1 MVIVLPAANG
11 TLLTGVFAI
20 LSKGESQVEFT
31 IDIVDDD
38 IPETREEFRVTLLP
52 EIYILGERS
61 AGQIYIEDDDGEWSV
76 QCCSQLMRNQ
86 HFPLHGM

>member
-1 MVIVLPAANG
+1 MVIVLPANG

-31 IDIVDDD
+31 INIVDDD
-38 IPETREEFRVTLLP
+38 IPETREEFRVTLIP

-61 AGQIYIEDDDGEWSV
+61 AGQIFIEDDDGEWSM
-76 QCCSQLMRNQ
+76 QCCSQLTLNQ
-86 HFPLHGM
+86 HFPQHGM

>member
-1 MVIVLPAANG
+1 MVIVLPANG

-31 IDIVDDD
+31 INIVDDD
-38 IPETREEFRVTLLP
+38 IPETREEFRVTLIP

-61 AGQIYIEDDDGEWSV
+61 AGQIFIEDDDGEWSM
-76 QCCSQLMRNQ
+76 QCCSQLT
-86 HFPLHGM
+86 

>member
-1 MVIVLPAANG
+1 MVIVLPANG

-31 IDIVDDD
+31 INIVDDD
-38 IPETREEFRVTLLP
+38 IPETREEFRVTLIP

-61 AGQIYIEDDDGEWSV
+61 AGQIFIEDDDGEWSV
-76 QCCSQLMRNQ
+76 QCCSQLM
-86 HFPLHGM
+86 

>member
-1 MVIVLPAANG
+1 MVIVLPANG

-31 IDIVDDD
+31 INIVDDD
-38 IPETREEFRVTLLP
+38 IPETREEFRVTLIP

-61 AGQIYIEDDDGEWSV
+61 AGQIFIEDDDGEWSV
-76 QCCSQLMRNQ
+76 QCCSQLT
-86 HFPLHGM
+86 